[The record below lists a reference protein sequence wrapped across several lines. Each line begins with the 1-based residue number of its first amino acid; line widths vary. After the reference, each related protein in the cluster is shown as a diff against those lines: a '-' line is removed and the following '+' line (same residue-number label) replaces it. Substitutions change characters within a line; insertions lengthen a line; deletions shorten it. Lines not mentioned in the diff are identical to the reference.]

1 MTTIGAGGLI
11 ITALVPGKR
20 YVREYRKLTAEM
32 QSRVDEKLEDL
43 LKNPR
48 PSGLAFEKLK
58 SYANPSIYTIHITG
72 NYKLSFEII
81 EGSLA
86 FLRRVAPHGEIDRAP

>member
-1 MTTIGAGGLI
+1 
-11 ITALVPGKR
+11 
-20 YVREYRKLTAEM
+20 M

-58 SYANPSIYTIHITG
+58 GYANPSIYTVHITG

-86 FLRRVAPHGEIDRAP
+86 FLRRVATHDEIDRAP